1 MRLILISFLI
11 FLVDQISK
19 IYVKGFYFPF
29 FNFGHTGLPKS
40 KSIPV
45 IDKLLYIT
53 PVENPG
59 IAFGIDLGPDFK
71 MIISVFTVIAT
82 IGLLIYFYRIR
93 KGEFLMRFS
102 VAVILGGALGNLMDR
117 IFYGY
122 FYGYGH
128 LFSGNVV
135 DFLDIRLLSFFFMN
149 KTFGVYVF
157 NLADVAI
164 TIGVIIMLFAL
175 AKKRKQEVRTIE
187 PEVNADLSL
196 DRETT

>member
-11 FLVDQISK
+11 FLADQISK

-29 FNFGHTGLPKS
+29 FNLEHAGLPKS
-40 KSIPV
+40 RSIPV
-45 IDKLLYIT
+45 INKFLYIT

-71 MIISVFTVIAT
+71 LIISVFTVIAT

-93 KGEFLMRFS
+93 KGDFLMRFS
-102 VAVILGGALGNLMDR
+102 IAVILGGALGNLMDR

-135 DFLDIRLLSFFFMN
+135 DFLDIRLFGFFFMN
-149 KTFGVYVF
+149 KTFGIYVF
-157 NLADVAI
+157 NVADVAI
-164 TIGVIIMLFAL
+164 TIGVAIMLFAL
-175 AKKRKQEVRTIE
+175 TKKRKQAVGIDE
-187 PEVNADLSL
+187 PEINENLSL
-196 DRETT
+196 DGEST